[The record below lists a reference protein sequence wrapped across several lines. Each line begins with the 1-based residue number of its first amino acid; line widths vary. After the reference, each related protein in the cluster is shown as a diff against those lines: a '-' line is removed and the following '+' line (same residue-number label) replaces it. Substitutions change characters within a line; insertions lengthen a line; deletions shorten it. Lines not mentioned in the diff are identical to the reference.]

1 MASCPEGA
9 PVAGEAIPEI
19 LLLSCRWRLGSIRTY
34 NPEQIMLSAAV
45 RRSSQDVK
53 IMKEKLIF
61 SGGDGAGP
69 CLSCHPPEGGAALHS
84 GVFSCCGSG
93 DWADLGGYRHGSR
106 GLEWDDPEVPFQ
118 PKPFCGSVAHP
129 KLVQV

>member
-1 MASCPEGA
+1 MLLCLER
-9 PVAGEAIPEI
+9 PVPEI

-61 SGGDGAGP
+61 SGRDGAGESLPPLSP
-69 CLSCHPPEGGAALHS
+69 C
-84 GVFSCCGSG
+84 
-93 DWADLGGYRHGSR
+93 
-106 GLEWDDPEVPFQ
+106 
-118 PKPFCGSVAHP
+118 
-129 KLVQV
+129 

>member
-1 MASCPEGA
+1 M
-9 PVAGEAIPEI
+9 AGEAIPEI

-69 CLSCHPPEGGAALHS
+69 CLCCHPLREELLFIPGSFPAVGQGTGLHL
-84 GVFSCCGSG
+84 G
-93 DWADLGGYRHGSR
+93 DTGMAHGI
-106 GLEWDDPEVPFQ
+106 GM
-118 PKPFCGSVAHP
+118 G
-129 KLVQV
+129 